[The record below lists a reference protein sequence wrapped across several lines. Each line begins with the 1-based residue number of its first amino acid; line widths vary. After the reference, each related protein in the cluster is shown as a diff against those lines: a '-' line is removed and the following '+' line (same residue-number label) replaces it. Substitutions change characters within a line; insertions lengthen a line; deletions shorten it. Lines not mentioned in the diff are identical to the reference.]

1 MPIAAPD
8 RQSPSRGTRAP
19 RNHLL
24 HHCHRSRSRR
34 HCSRVDGPCVGLRGP
49 RSGQR
54 RQAICP
60 SWPPDRPGP
69 PRGTEGPPV
78 ALAFDPHAGH
88 AWRPWISPAARCA
101 RCPVARSGLS
111 VGTVCGTRLSEFGLE
126 PLYRFTMKGDP
137 VPPQLMGVSIPGSLR
152 QRALRPWDLTGRLMF
167 AARWPAP
174 AGSVCGTRLSL
185 SAGAPSISAGA
196 RT

>member
-78 ALAFDPHAGH
+78 ALAFDPHAGR

-111 VGTVCGTRLSEFGLE
+111 VGTVCGTRLSEFN
-126 PLYRFTMKGDP
+126 RFTMGGCFCGIPCPPGGIVLTHHLFRVKKRAHPLRKHTGHGRVGAVHSLKVAGGP
-137 VPPQLMGVSIPGSLR
+137 V
-152 QRALRPWDLTGRLMF
+152 
-167 AARWPAP
+167 
-174 AGSVCGTRLSL
+174 
-185 SAGAPSISAGA
+185 
-196 RT
+196 